1 MNTIPQKN
9 VDTKIF
15 NKILTNPTHQCIER
29 IMYLTK
35 WDLFKV
41 CNAGTIF
48 EDQLTQHTT
57 P

>member
-1 MNTIPQKN
+1 MKRKTVNTIPQKN

-35 WDLFKV
+35 WDLIQGMQ
-41 CNAGTIF
+41 CWYNI
-48 EDQLTQHTT
+48 
-57 P
+57 